1 MSINL
6 VPTFSGKAVPNHQK
20 TSLH

>member
-6 VPTFSGKAVPNHQK
+6 VPTFSGKAVPNYQK
-20 TSLH
+20 TNLH